1 MSILT
6 LTPAAAKRI
15 REQMDSRGKA
25 AGVRL
30 KVKVSGCS
38 GYAYVL
44 DFADEV
50 LADEHR
56 IEQDGAVVVVP
67 ESSRI
72 ALEGTVVDFVGDG
85 FNRRWSFSNPNAE
98 ADCGCGESFA
108 LRKDVVSG

>member
-1 MSILT
+1 MPILT
-6 LTPAAAKRI
+6 LSPTAVERV
-15 REQMDSRGKA
+15 REQMSSHSDCV
-25 AGVRL
+25 GVRL

-44 DFADEV
+44 DFADQVGE
-50 LADEHR
+50 DEHR
-56 IEQDGAVVVVP
+56 IEQDGAVMVVP
-67 ESSRI
+67 EASRA

-108 LRKDVVSG
+108 LRKEAVSG